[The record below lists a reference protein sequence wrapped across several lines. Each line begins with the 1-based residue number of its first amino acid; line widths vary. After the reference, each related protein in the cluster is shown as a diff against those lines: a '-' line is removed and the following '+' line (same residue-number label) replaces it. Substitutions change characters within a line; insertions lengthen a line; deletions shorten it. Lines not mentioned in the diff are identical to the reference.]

1 MRPCNRHL
9 PARAVIIAMLCL
21 AFTFTGSAGALT
33 PTIVI
38 DADTG
43 RVLQHQDS
51 RRRWYPASLAK
62 VMTLYLVFERLEA
75 GGLADDQLLEVSSHA
90 AAQPA
95 VRLGL
100 RNRERIS
107 VRDAILAIVTLSAND
122 AAVVLAEAVAGS
134 EPAFILRMDAKA
146 RQLGLQSTRFANAT
160 GLPGPDQ
167 FTTARDMAVLGRAL
181 LQSFPGRYQLFSTHA
196 FSFRGR
202 TFINRNA
209 LLRQYEG
216 ADGLK
221 TGFTC
226 GAGYNLLASGVRDG
240 RRAIG
245 VVLGSRSRGERLRRM
260 TALLDAAFAN
270 AQWHPERRYVDDR
283 TAGAIAPP
291 ANLMGPPTA
300 LPHGECARTAASANQ
315 PADPNARWG
324 LLFGVFGDQAAARAA
339 VREARGRLEGVV
351 DGGRELLLSRDFGQG
366 KSWKALLVGYR
377 PDDAGRACQH
387 LLADQRSC
395 VAQSPQVL
403 DAPGYAVR

>member
-181 LQSFPGRYQLFSTHA
+181 LQSFPGPLPVVFDPCLLVSRPDLHQSQRPTA
-196 FSFRGR
+196 SVRGR
-202 TFINRNA
+202 RWIEDR
-209 LLRQYEG
+209 
-216 ADGLK
+216 
-221 TGFTC
+221 
-226 GAGYNLLASGVRDG
+226 VH
-240 RRAIG
+240 
-245 VVLGSRSRGERLRRM
+245 LRRRLQL
-260 TALLDAAFAN
+260 ACIG
-270 AQWHPERRYVDDR
+270 
-283 TAGAIAPP
+283 GA
-291 ANLMGPPTA
+291 
-300 LPHGECARTAASANQ
+300 
-315 PADPNARWG
+315 
-324 LLFGVFGDQAAARAA
+324 
-339 VREARGRLEGVV
+339 
-351 DGGRELLLSRDFGQG
+351 
-366 KSWKALLVGYR
+366 
-377 PDDAGRACQH
+377 
-387 LLADQRSC
+387 
-395 VAQSPQVL
+395 
-403 DAPGYAVR
+403 